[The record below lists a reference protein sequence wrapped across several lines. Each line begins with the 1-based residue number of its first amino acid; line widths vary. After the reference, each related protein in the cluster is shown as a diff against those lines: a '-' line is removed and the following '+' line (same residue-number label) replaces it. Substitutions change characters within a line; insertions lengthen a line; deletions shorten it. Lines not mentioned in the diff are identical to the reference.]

1 MKMKIAY
8 LAVAFSFIMNV
19 LPVVAQTNVGKKVE
33 QVSVRDSR
41 NNPIPLPHF
50 GEKHLLIFYVDP
62 DARNQ
67 NAEFIEYLEE
77 NKIKSDKIFS
87 FGVANLADTF
97 LPNSLVRTFIRLKEK
112 KVNEAIYTD
121 PEHLLRDAWN
131 IGDVNGKLTVIFIT
145 KDKKIAYYGS
155 GELSKAQIDEFFK
168 TIDKYK

>member
-1 MKMKIAY
+1 MKMKISL
-8 LAVAFSFIMNV
+8 LALSFAFMFNV
-19 LPVVAQTNVGKKVE
+19 LVASAKTNVGKEVK
-33 QVSVRDSR
+33 QVYVRDSH
-41 NNPIPLPHF
+41 NKPIPLPHF

-67 NAEFIEYLEE
+67 NAEFVEYLEE

-97 LPNSLVRTFIRLKEK
+97 LPNSIVRTFIRLKEK

-121 PEHLLRDAWN
+121 PDHLLRDAWN
-131 IGDVNGKLTVIFIT
+131 IGDVNGKLTVIFVT

-155 GELSKAQIDEFFK
+155 GELSKHQIDEFFK
-168 TIDKYK
+168 TIEKYK

>member
-1 MKMKIAY
+1 MRLSL
-8 LAVAFSFIMNV
+8 LALFFAFMFNTLTASAEN
-19 LPVVAQTNVGKKVE
+19 NVGKEVK

-41 NNPIPLPHF
+41 NKPIPLPFF

-67 NAEFIEYLEE
+67 NAKFVEYLEE

-97 LPNSLVRTFIRLKEK
+97 LPNSVVRTFIRLKER
-112 KVNEAIYTD
+112 KVKEAIYTD
-121 PEHLLRDAWN
+121 PDHLLRDAWN

-145 KDKKIAYYGS
+145 KDKKIAFFGS
-155 GELSKAQIDEFFK
+155 GELTKAQIDEFFK
-168 TIDKYK
+168 TIEKYK